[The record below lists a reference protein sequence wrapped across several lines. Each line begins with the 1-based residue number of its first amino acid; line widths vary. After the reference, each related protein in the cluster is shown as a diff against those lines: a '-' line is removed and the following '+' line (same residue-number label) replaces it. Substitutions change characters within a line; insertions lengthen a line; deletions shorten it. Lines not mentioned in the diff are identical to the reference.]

1 MNTKMSMRFW
11 RPSNLRS
18 AALTLLAF
26 LVAAIFAFPFVW
38 MLLTS
43 LKGPREIFTSPV
55 RLFPT
60 EWYLQAYLDLW
71 RKGNFPQYFMN
82 SIYVATVTTTV
93 AVVISALAG
102 LGFARYKFPG
112 RNYLLL
118 GILLSQ
124 LFPLV
129 LLVPPFY
136 VLMQQLA
143 ILDSHLSLI
152 IAYTSFALPYSVWML
167 TGYFRSIPVDL
178 EESAMIDGATR
189 FGAYARVTLPLAAPG
204 IVATIIYCFILA
216 WNEFLFATTFISSPS
231 QRTLPIGLQSFIG
244 QYTTEWNLLMAGS
257 IVTTLP
263 VVVLFIVLQR
273 YLVTGLTAG
282 AMKG

>member
-1 MNTKMSMRFW
+1 VNTKNSARLFRFSRW
-11 RPSNLRS
+11 RHPLL
-18 AALTLLAF
+18 AILAF
-26 LVAAIFAFPFVW
+26 LVAALFAFPFLW
-38 MLLTS
+38 MVLTS

-55 RLFPT
+55 RFFPT
-60 EWYLQAYLDLW
+60 EWYFQAYIDLLS
-71 RKGNFPQYFMN
+71 KGNFPQYFWN
-82 SIYVATVTTTV
+82 SIYVATITTGI
-93 AVVISALAG
+93 AVIISALAG

-136 VLMQQLA
+136 VLMQQLS
-143 ILDSHLSLI
+143 ILDSLLSLI

-189 FGAYARVTLPLAAPG
+189 FGAYARVTFPLAAPG

-273 YLVTGLTAG
+273 YLVAGLTAG